1 MGISTEHTNKKL
13 TNNMSDFAPTETT
26 LPSGVD
32 AQAEDNQIS
41 EDKITKQDLDQIDE
55 SNIVSGERAT
65 RVASRTT
72 PRPTTRPTRS
82 SRTELASPSLM
93 PRPRSKRLRTPRP
106 TTPTSYPTGS
116 CSLAF

>member
-1 MGISTEHTNKKL
+1 MGSTQSTWGSIHISTEHTNKKL

-55 SNIVSGERAT
+55 SNIVSGERANKGGVENYAKA
-65 RVASRTT
+65 RQGRRGRRGPSWHL
-72 PRPTTRPTRS
+72 RP
-82 SRTELASPSLM
+82 
-93 PRPRSKRLRTPRP
+93 
-106 TTPTSYPTGS
+106 
-116 CSLAF
+116 

>member
-1 MGISTEHTNKKL
+1 MGTSIHISTEHTNKKL

-55 SNIVSGERAT
+55 SNIVSGERANKGGVENYAKADDKADAVVED
-65 RVASRTT
+65 RAGISVPDA
-72 PRPTTRPTRS
+72 
-82 SRTELASPSLM
+82 EAQE
-93 PRPRSKRLRTPRP
+93 
-106 TTPTSYPTGS
+106 
-116 CSLAF
+116 